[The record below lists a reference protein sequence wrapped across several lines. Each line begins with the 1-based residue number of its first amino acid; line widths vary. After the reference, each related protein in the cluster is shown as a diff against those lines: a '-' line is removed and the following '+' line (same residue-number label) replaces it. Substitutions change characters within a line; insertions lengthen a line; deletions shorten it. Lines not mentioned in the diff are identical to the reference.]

1 MSELSATELKA
12 EREEWR
18 GKAEHYLHEWRLRV
32 DDALAAEADRDEA
45 VAAKDMW
52 RDRALRAEADLE
64 KVISG

>member
-1 MSELSATELKA
+1 LSNQSIAELKA
-12 EREEWR
+12 EREDWR
-18 GKAEHYLHEWRLRV
+18 GKAEHRLHEWRLRV

-52 RDRALRAEADLE
+52 RERALKAEAELE